1 MVDPLQIGS
10 CFGHNFVVFKT
21 QGVKYTLQI
30 SLKKVL
36 QKLRS
41 AVWEAESTVSAEGV
55 LSTACIMPE

>member
-1 MVDPLQIGS
+1 M
-10 CFGHNFVVFKT
+10 VFKT

-55 LSTACIMPE
+55 LSTAFIMPE